1 MKFFGMS
8 SKEAMDKFNGGQAK
22 YRASEGRCAKVPYRG
37 SVKDTIQEIMGGI
50 RSTCTYVGTESL
62 KDLSK
67 CCKFV
72 RVNNTHNRI
81 FE

>member
-1 MKFFGMS
+1 L
-8 SKEAMDKFNGGQAK
+8 
-22 YRASEGRCAKVPYRG
+22 
-37 SVKDTIQEIMGGI
+37 
-50 RSTCTYVGTESL
+50 RSACTYVGTENL

-81 FE
+81 FEN